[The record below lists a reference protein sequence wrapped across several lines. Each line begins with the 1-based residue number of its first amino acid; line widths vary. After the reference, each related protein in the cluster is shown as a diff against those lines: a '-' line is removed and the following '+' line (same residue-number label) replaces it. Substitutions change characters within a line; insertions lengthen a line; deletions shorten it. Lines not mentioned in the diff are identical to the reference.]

1 MALQNHGTRERL
13 YVMSANE
20 LTKDKAVTRVTV
32 ELDTSKWSSRK
43 RNIITSSLEKGVA
56 ACGWETGSIVEQLAK
71 SVGHHVNTISRWKNY
86 VTADEVLP
94 HKLDELM
101 AYTAAWLRMAQA
113 AGAYDNWY
121 AYHIG
126 HEVRALEAIERGETP
141 QYIPLNNS
149 MTYGEKREFIHTYLK
164 ASEVRE
170 KEAVSR
176 LVDSIK
182 NGETITFTFE
192 H

>member
-20 LTKDKAVTRVTV
+20 LTKDKAVSRVTV

-43 RNIITSSLEKGVA
+43 RNIITSSLETGVA

-86 VTADEVLP
+86 VTVDEVLP

-113 AGAYDNWY
+113 AGAYESRY
-121 AYHIG
+121 AWRIP
-126 HEVRALEAIERGETP
+126 HEVRALKAIERGEVP
-141 QYIPLNNS
+141 PYIPLNNS
-149 MTYGEKREFIHTYLK
+149 MTYDEKREFIHTYLK

-170 KEAVSR
+170 KEAVGR

-182 NGETITFTFE
+182 TGETITFIFE